1 MPEEAFRFATEGGR
15 TPIGATPPEWMKDAW
30 CAPEWPHP
38 DGRLHASPWD
48 QDKTSDEKAAE
59 LCADCPVIAECL
71 ASAMAEEGSLTAR
84 NRYGVRG
91 GLGPEG
97 RARLALQERVCN
109 SGHSGEWVWQEV
121 APPGRSHWRC
131 QGCQREKSRQRYTM
145 NPEDRLEYQRQYRA
159 KRRVKCPECDQEMHQ
174 QSLPKHIERK
184 HTEAGQRRGN
194 QRAGRAA

>member
-59 LCADCPVIAECL
+59 LCAGCPVIAECL
-71 ASAMAEEGSLTAR
+71 SSAMAEEGTLTAR

-97 RARLALQERVCN
+97 RANLAIADRECAH
-109 SGHSGEWVWQEV
+109 GHKGEMV
-121 APPGRSHWRC
+121 PDRGKNGGDKWRC
-131 QGCQREKSRQRYTM
+131 LECARIREREKWARVS
-145 NPEDRLEYQRQYRA
+145 PEERERKNA
-159 KRRVKCPECDQEMHQ
+159 RRRTFKTECPQCGQVLLR
-174 QSLPKHIERK
+174 QSLPKHIERV
-184 HTEAGQRRGN
+184 HTEDGQRRAA